1 MKNTTKIMF
10 CMVLF
15 SSNTQALHKNLYE
28 IPMPT
33 IQSIEEVVALFPKTV
48 KQIKELTETT
58 IKKAEQQ
65 IATLLQIPLDQ
76 LTFDNTVRVFDRTVD
91 TFSRTIAVLEIT
103 FMLYPQA
110 NLREAA
116 QKEVV
121 KLRQLFVDL
130 FSQNKDLYLVLARHE
145 QTRAP
150 LEDLTEQE
158 RYFMQETLKE
168 YRRHGLDLPED
179 ERTAIKALQKELANL
194 TTLFEKNINDDTSY
208 IAVNLEE
215 LKGIDQDFINTLKK
229 TNDGLYILGVDYPT
243 YYKIMEQCET
253 ESTRKK
259 LYETFSNR
267 AYPANIEVLEK
278 IIAKRDALAK
288 LLNFESFAHLNIA
301 SEMAKSPEIVE
312 EFLNT
317 VLEKAQAKEAS
328 EFERLMQALP
338 PTVTLSDS
346 GKLQPWDKL
355 FVNETYKKQLYN
367 IDEYKIAEYFPLGK
381 TLGGLLAIYQQFFSL
396 KFEQVPVSGLWHR
409 EVLALKVYRN
419 NIFISGLLTP

>member
-1 MKNTTKIMF
+1 MKLVKHITPPGNYCAKLKQKSVVMHQIFNACNLYYHGIVCYQNIIFTKEDSMKNTTKIMF

-33 IQSIEEVVALFPKTV
+33 IQSIEEVVPLFPKTV

-76 LTFDNTVRVFDRTVD
+76 LTFDNTVRVFHRTVD

-179 ERTAIKALQKELANL
+179 ERTAIKPYTKTCQ
-194 TTLFEKNINDDTSY
+194 SY
-208 IAVNLEE
+208 HV
-215 LKGIDQDFINTLKK
+215 
-229 TNDGLYILGVDYPT
+229 V
-243 YYKIMEQCET
+243 
-253 ESTRKK
+253 
-259 LYETFSNR
+259 
-267 AYPANIEVLEK
+267 
-278 IIAKRDALAK
+278 
-288 LLNFESFAHLNIA
+288 
-301 SEMAKSPEIVE
+301 
-312 EFLNT
+312 
-317 VLEKAQAKEAS
+317 
-328 EFERLMQALP
+328 
-338 PTVTLSDS
+338 
-346 GKLQPWDKL
+346 
-355 FVNETYKKQLYN
+355 
-367 IDEYKIAEYFPLGK
+367 
-381 TLGGLLAIYQQFFSL
+381 
-396 KFEQVPVSGLWHR
+396 
-409 EVLALKVYRN
+409 
-419 NIFISGLLTP
+419 